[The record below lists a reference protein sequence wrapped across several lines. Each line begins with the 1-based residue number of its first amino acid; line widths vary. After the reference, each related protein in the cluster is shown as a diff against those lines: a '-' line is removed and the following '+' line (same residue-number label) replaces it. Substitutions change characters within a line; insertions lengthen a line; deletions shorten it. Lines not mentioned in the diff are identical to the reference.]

1 MTETDLLTE
10 TDDIEALQTA
20 LAEARASLV
29 EAESLIATLALETAF
44 RAAAHAAGLKPDAV
58 AEALALAAAGHA
70 VDGEGR
76 PVDLASGEVA
86 DLAAWLEGQRA
97 FHPGWWPDSSGGG
110 AAGVVATS
118 LSGGITLTRDQARDP
133 ARYRAA
139 REAASRTG
147 LQLAILG

>member
-1 MTETDLLTE
+1 MSETDIE
-10 TDDIEALQTA
+10 DIEALNMALAENRAA
-20 LAEARASLV
+20 LAEAEGRA
-29 EAESLIATLALETAF
+29 AALALEAAV
-44 RAAAHAAGLKPDAV
+44 RAAAHEAGLRPDAV

-70 VDGEGR
+70 ADGEGR
-76 PVDLASGEVA
+76 PVDLATGEAA

-97 FHPGWWPDSSGGG
+97 GHPGWWPDSSGGG

-139 REAASRTG
+139 REAATRTG
-147 LQLAILG
+147 LPLAILG

>member
-1 MTETDLLTE
+1 MTEPQTE
-10 TDDIEALQTA
+10 TEIDDIEALQSALAETRAA
-20 LAEARASLV
+20 LAEAQGRA
-29 EAESLIATLALETAF
+29 AYLALEAGF
-44 RAAAHAAGLKPDAV
+44 RAAAHEAGLRPDSV
-58 AEALALAAAGHA
+58 ADALALAAEGHA

-76 PVDLASGEVA
+76 PVALSTGEAA
-86 DLAAWLEGQRA
+86 DLAAWLEGQRTD
-97 FHPGWWPDSSGGG
+97 HPGWWPDSSGGG

-147 LQLAILG
+147 LPLAILG

>member
-1 MTETDLLTE
+1 MTETD
-10 TDDIEALQTA
+10 DVEALQTA
-20 LAEARASLV
+20 LAETRAALV
-29 EAESLIATLALETAF
+29 EAESRIATLALETAF

-70 VDGEGR
+70 VDGEDQ
-76 PVDLASGEVA
+76 PVELASGEAA

-97 FHPGWWPDSSGGG
+97 DNPGWWPDSSGGG
-110 AAGVVATS
+110 AAGVVATA

-147 LQLAILG
+147 LPLAILG